1 MRLCHDLKGKNRLF
15 SAGQIEERSVVKP
28 VHKIILFLKR
38 KPGMSVQAFR
48 DYYENHH
55 SKLAEKYS
63 TGAVKRYVRRYIEP
77 VEGAGPSAATADALG
92 FDVIT
97 EVWIEDANV
106 FAQVAAFLAKNAPP
120 PDVLEDELKL
130 FDRDK
135 SRVATVV
142 EYESDVSKYP

>member
-1 MRLCHDLKGKNRLF
+1 MT
-15 SAGQIEERSVVKP
+15 EP

-55 SKLAEKYS
+55 TKMAEKYS
-63 TGAVKRYVRRYIEP
+63 TKAVKRYVRRYLEP
-77 VEGAGPSAATADALG
+77 IAGGAPEAVGDAMG

-97 EVWIEDANV
+97 EVWIADRKMFE
-106 FAQVAAFLAKNAPP
+106 QVGAFLAKNAPP